1 MITDEFLL
9 LAGLGGGFDSDWLV
23 ARNGFNSTTL
33 LYKLEIRKREE
44 LLIYLT
50 TFSTMLFFSMALV
63 ASGISFFGAR
73 SIQDSLCSFCVG
85 TRLSSITSGFAGS
98 PCSISVPRGGVFT
111 IQSPRSSS
119 AVVGGLS
126 NRGGVFSTHSSS
138 SSSPVLAV
146 ATWGCVFSFFS
157 CFLFFFLSFFLS
169 FFSLPF
175 FFLSFRSSL

>member
-1 MITDEFLL
+1 LIADEFLL
-9 LAGLGGGFDSDWLV
+9 LAGFGGGFDSDWLV

-98 PCSISVPRGGVFT
+98 PCSISIPRGGVFT
-111 IQSPRSSS
+111 IQSPTSS
-119 AVVGGLS
+119 AVVAGLS

-175 FFLSFRSSL
+175 LFLSFRSSL